1 MSQRVA
7 DLVINNEEF
16 TTRIAKVTLSKMI
29 QRDVSL
35 LIIDQIFTELL
46 FQTQIRKAGKLEHA
60 TGGGKE
66 SLHSESSVVPDS
78 FFLDIKA
85 CVGLIHS
92 AMCLQYKEDKKG
104 RAWFRNPD
112 LTVAKIGR
120 QPKPFCAM
128 LASVFMNSEQWVNL
142 VQSHYDNLADD
153 DEQPPVVTEGM
164 MADYFYNIEG
174 MRTLAFGLVC
184 FVLKRFI
191 LIIAIDGKSF
201 QSCPHQEGRRFSET

>member
-1 MSQRVA
+1 VSQRVA

-35 LIIDQIFTELL
+35 LIMYQIIAEVL
-46 FQTQIRKAGKLEHA
+46 FQTEIRKAGKMEHA
-60 TGGGKE
+60 AGGGKE
-66 SLHSESSVVPDS
+66 SLHSESTTVPNS
-78 FFLDIKA
+78 FFLEIKA
-85 CVGLIHS
+85 SVGLIDS

-104 RAWFRNPD
+104 RAWFRNPE

-120 QPKPFCAM
+120 QPKPFSAM
-128 LASVFMNSEQWVNL
+128 LASVFMNCEQWVNL

-153 DEQPPVVTEGM
+153 DKQPPVVTEGM

-184 FVLKRFI
+184 FHVQRI
-191 LIIAIDGKSF
+191 S
-201 QSCPHQEGRRFSET
+201 